1 MTFAKLVQHPDPS
14 QAEVEI
20 MDVAHWDAQG
30 EYKELV
36 NATRDATKGSDVIV
50 YRIGRD
56 GARVEYWLVGVEG
69 GKLVGVK
76 ALAVES

>member
-1 MTFAKLVQHPDPS
+1 MTFAELVQHPDPEN
-14 QAEVEI
+14 AGVEI
-20 MDVAHWDAQG
+20 LDVAHWDARG
-30 EYKELV
+30 EYKDLV

-50 YRIGRD
+50 YRIARG

-69 GKLVGVK
+69 GKLLGVK